1 MKIDA
6 RKIALVLC
14 ACLGLVVSAVQAN
27 DTAKKATVALNLDAK
42 VSAELVA
49 AFEAMDSEYRPR
61 TEHFLE
67 DGSPAYLNR
76 LILEKSPYLLQHA
89 HNPVNWYPFGEE
101 AFELAVKEDK
111 PVFLSIGYATCHWCH
126 VMERESF
133 ENEAIAEILND
144 HFISIKVDREQ
155 LPDVDALYM
164 SSVQMITGHGGW
176 PMSNFLD
183 SRGRPYHGGTYF
195 PPETFTNLLRQIVG
209 LWHNERQA
217 LNDMADDVSN
227 ALSQANAVGVEAR
240 ELGEREIVRATQLAL
255 SIHDDF
261 FGGFSEA
268 PKFPRE
274 SLLTFLL
281 NEARLRNDTPALN
294 AVNFTLQRMAAGG
307 IHDQIAG
314 GFHRYAV
321 DENWLIPHFEKMLYN
336 QGLLAR
342 IYAQAFTLGGD
353 ADHAKTSK
361 GILDYVEREMTS
373 PEGLF
378 YSATDAD
385 SEGAEGTFF
394 LWTKES
400 LSSVLNADEVR
411 IASALWGVTEGGNFE
426 HKSILFRPAAF
437 DDIAFELQMSV
448 EALTE
453 RRDDIAQK
461 LLTERDKRIRPIRD
475 DKIITAWNALMI
487 SAFAEVGYALDQP
500 AYIET
505 AVKTAEQLWKTIY
518 RDDGSLWRTQ
528 YQGRPSVDGKQPD
541 YAYLAESFIALYD
554 IDGDAKWLERAQEVT
569 KTMVERFWDDES
581 GGFYM
586 GEPVVS
592 GTELTIR
599 PKDIHDSSLPSG
611 NAVALR
617 ALAKLYRRTGDE
629 FYNQYA
635 NELITAFSGNLVRQT
650 NAFFYMLTGTSEHL
664 FEETGSHEYAARGV
678 VRVSGRKMDD
688 NTVSVSV
695 KMRPGWH
702 INSHEPTLDYLI
714 PTTLTGDVDGLVTSV
729 EFPEPIK
736 ASLGFEK
743 TELSLFEDSVTFVG
757 KVDNSK
763 RDGESVRLQ
772 VRLQACSDEVCLAPE
787 TVSFLVPWVS
797 L

>member
-1 MKIDA
+1 MIGTDV
-6 RKIALVLC
+6 RKYTLIALVSF
-14 ACLGLVVSAVQAN
+14 GLFAPIVKAKEAV
-27 DTAKKATVALNLDAK
+27 VALNVDDELSATLVDAY
-42 VSAELVA
+42 
-49 AFEAMDSEYRPR
+49 EAMGSDYRPR

-67 DGSPAYLNR
+67 DGSPSYINR

-101 AFELAVKEDK
+101 AFSLAQEQDK

-144 HFISIKVDREQ
+144 HFVSIKVDREQ

-164 SSVQMITGHGGW
+164 SSVQMITGRGGW

-183 SRGRPYHGGTYF
+183 STGRPYHGGTYF
-195 PPETFTNLLRQIVG
+195 PPETFTNLLKQIVG
-209 LWHNERQA
+209 LWHNEREA
-217 LNDMADDVSN
+217 LTDMATEVSN
-227 ALSQANAVGVEAR
+227 ALSQANTIGVQAR
-240 ELGEREIVRATQLAL
+240 EVGEREITRARQLAL
-255 SIHDDF
+255 SIHDDSL
-261 FGGFSEA
+261 GGFSEA

-281 NEARLRNDTPALN
+281 NEARLRNDTPSLN

-321 DENWLIPHFEKMLYN
+321 DENWLVPHFEKMLYN

-342 IYAQAFTLGGD
+342 IYAQAFALGGD
-353 ADHAKTSK
+353 ADHARTSS

-394 LWTKES
+394 LWTEDS
-400 LSSVLNADEVR
+400 LADALEPDDVR

-426 HKSILFRPAAF
+426 HKSILYRPESLASVAS
-437 DDIAFELQMSV
+437 ELDMDV
-448 EALTE
+448 DALAE
-453 RRDDIAQK
+453 RRDEISK
-461 LLTERDKRIRPIRD
+461 TLLAKRDTRIHPLRD

-487 SAFAEVGYALDQP
+487 SAFAEVGYTLDKP
-500 AYIET
+500 AYVST
-505 AVKTAEQLWKTIY
+505 AVKAAEQLWKTVF
-518 RDDGSLWRTQ
+518 REDGTLWRTQ
-528 YQGRPSVDGKQPD
+528 YEGRTSVDAKQPD

-554 IDGDAKWLERAQEVT
+554 IDGDEKWLERAQQVT
-569 KTMVERFWDDES
+569 KTMVERFWDDGN
-581 GGFYM
+581 GGFFM
-586 GEPVVS
+586 GESVVS
-592 GTELTIR
+592 GTKLTIR

-629 FYNQYA
+629 FYNDYA
-635 NELITAFSGNLVRQT
+635 NQLITAFSDNLLRQT
-650 NAFFYMLTGTSEHL
+650 NAFFYMLTGASEHL
-664 FEETGSHEYAARGV
+664 FEETGTHEYAARGM
-678 VRVSGRKMDD
+678 VRVSGRKMDND
-688 NTVSVSV
+688 TVAVSV

-714 PTTLTGDVDGLVTSV
+714 PTTLAGEEENLVTAV
-729 EFPEPIK
+729 EFPEPVSAK
-736 ASLGFEK
+736 LGFER
-743 TELSLFEDSVTFVG
+743 TELSLFEESVTVTA
-757 KVDNSK
+757 KVDTSQLV
-763 RDGESVRLQ
+763 GESVRLEM
-772 VRLQACSDEVCLAPE
+772 RLQACSDEVCLAPE
-787 TVSFLVPWVS
+787 TVSFLVPWVA

>member
-1 MKIDA
+1 MRIDVT
-6 RKIALVLC
+6 KYTLVLF
-14 ACLGLVVSAVQAN
+14 VSLILLSS
-27 DTAKKATVALNLDAK
+27 TAHTKDPKDPVVALNLDAE

-49 AFEAMDSEYRPR
+49 AFEAMGSEYRPR
-61 TEHFLE
+61 TEHFLD
-67 DGSPAYLNR
+67 DGSPAYINR

-101 AFELAVKEDK
+101 AFSLAEELDK

-133 ENEAIAEILND
+133 ENEAIADLLND
-144 HFISIKVDREQ
+144 HFIAIKVDREQ

-164 SSVQMITGHGGW
+164 NSVLMLTGHGGW

-183 SRGRPYHGGTYF
+183 TAGRPFHGGTYF
-195 PPETFTNLLRQIVG
+195 PADVFTKLLKQVVG
-209 LWHNERQA
+209 LWHNERKA
-217 LNDMADDVSN
+217 IDDMATDVSN
-227 ALSQANAVGVEAR
+227 ALSEANSAGLEAR
-240 ELGEREIVRATQLAL
+240 EVGEREIVRARQFAL

-274 SLLTFLL
+274 ALLTFLL
-281 NEARLRNDTPALN
+281 NEARLRDDTPSLN

-321 DENWLIPHFEKMLYN
+321 DENWLVPHFEKMLYN

-342 IYAQAFTLGGD
+342 VFVQAFSLGGD
-353 ADHAKTSK
+353 PDHAKTAR
-361 GILDYVEREMTS
+361 GILDYVKREMMS

-394 LWTKES
+394 LWTKDS
-400 LSSVLNADEVR
+400 LNEVLNPEEVV
-411 IASALWGVTEGGNFE
+411 IASALWGVTDSGNFE
-426 HKSILFRPAAF
+426 HKSILFRPKPLA
-437 DDIAFELQMSV
+437 DIAEELKLDVDELSSQ
-448 EALTE
+448 
-453 RRDDIAQK
+453 RDDIAKK
-461 LLTERDKRIRPIRD
+461 LLAERDTRIRPILD

-487 SAFAEVGYALDQP
+487 SAFAEVGYLLEEP
-500 AYIET
+500 AYLET
-505 AVKTAEQLWKTIY
+505 AINAAEQLWNTVH
-518 RDDGSLWRTQ
+518 REDGSLWRTQ
-528 YQGRPSVDGKQPD
+528 YQGRTSVNAKQPD

-554 IDGDAKWLERAQEVT
+554 IDGDEKWLTRAEELT
-569 KTMVERFWDDES
+569 KTMVERFWDDSE
-581 GGFYM
+581 GGFFM
-586 GEPVVS
+586 GESVVS
-592 GTELTIR
+592 GTELAIR
-599 PKDIHDSSLPSG
+599 PKDIQDASLPSG

-629 FYNQYA
+629 FYNGHA
-635 NELITAFSGNLVRQT
+635 NELITAFSGNLVQQT
-650 NAFFYMLTGTSEHL
+650 NAFFYMLTAASEHL
-664 FEETGSHEYAARGV
+664 VEEAGSHEYAARGV

-714 PTTLTGDVDGLVTSV
+714 ATDLTGIEEGLLTSV
-729 EFPEPIK
+729 EYPKPELTK
-736 ASLGFEK
+736 LGFER
-743 TELSLFEDSVTFVG
+743 TELSLFEDSVTVIG
-757 KVDNSK
+757 KIDESK
-763 RDGESVRLQ
+763 LSGESVRLEM
-772 VRLQACSDEVCLAPE
+772 RLQACSDEVCLAPE

>member
-1 MKIDA
+1 MKSVAQKYASIVCVSLALIAPSTYAKDA
-6 RKIALVLC
+6 V
-14 ACLGLVVSAVQAN
+14 
-27 DTAKKATVALNLDAK
+27 VALNLDAE

-49 AFEAMDSEYRPR
+49 AYEAMGSDYRPR

-67 DGSPAYLNR
+67 DGGPAYINR
-76 LILEKSPYLLQHA
+76 LILEKSPYLIQHA

-101 AFELAVKEDK
+101 AFSLAKEQDK

-133 ENEAIAEILND
+133 ENEDIAELLND

-164 SSVQMITGHGGW
+164 SSVMMITGRGGW

-183 SRGRPYHGGTYF
+183 SAGRPYHGGTYF
-195 PPETFTNLLRQIVG
+195 PPDAFTKLLTQIVG
-209 LWHNERQA
+209 LWHNERKA
-217 LNDMADDVSN
+217 LDDMASEVSN
-227 ALSQANAVGVEAR
+227 ALSAANSVGVEAR
-240 ELGEREIVRATQLAL
+240 EVGEREIVRATQLAL

-261 FGGFSEA
+261 LGGFSEA

-281 NEARLRNDTPALN
+281 NEARLRDDTPSLN

-321 DENWLIPHFEKMLYN
+321 DANWLVPHFEKMLYN

-342 IYAQAFTLGGD
+342 VYVQAFSLGGD
-353 ADHAKTSK
+353 ADHANTAR
-361 GILDYVEREMTS
+361 GILDYVEREMMS

-394 LWTKES
+394 LWTKDS
-400 LSSVLNADEVR
+400 LSSVLSAEEVR
-411 IASALWGVTEGGNFE
+411 VATALWGVTEGGNFE
-426 HKSILFRPAAF
+426 HKSILFRPALLN
-437 DDIAFELQMSV
+437 DIASELEMGVDELSSK
-448 EALTE
+448 
-453 RRDDIAQK
+453 RDQIAIK
-461 LLTERDKRIRPIRD
+461 LLAERDTRIRPLRD

-487 SAFAEVGYALDQP
+487 SAFADVGYALDEP

-505 AVKTAEQLWKTIY
+505 AVSAAEQLWKTVR

-528 YQGRPSVDGKQPD
+528 YEGRTSVDAKQPD
-541 YAYLAESFIALYD
+541 YAYLAESFITLYD
-554 IDGDAKWLERAQEVT
+554 ISGDEQWLERAQELT
-569 KTMVERFWDDES
+569 KTMVDKFWDKSE
-581 GGFYM
+581 GGFFM
-586 GEPVVS
+586 GESVVS

-617 ALAKLYRRTGDE
+617 SIAKLYRRTGDE
-629 FYNQYA
+629 FYNDYA
-635 NELITAFSGNLVRQT
+635 NRIITAFSGNLVRQT
-650 NAFFYMLTGTSEHL
+650 NAFFYMLTGASEHL
-664 FEETGSHEYAARGV
+664 LGETGSHEYAARGV
-678 VRVSGRKMDD
+678 VRVSGRKVDE

-702 INSHEPTLDYLI
+702 INSDKPTLDYLI
-714 PTTLTGDVDGLVTSV
+714 PTNLAGAENNVVTSV
-729 EFPEPIK
+729 QYPTPVSAK
-736 ASLGFEK
+736 LGFER
-743 TELSLFEDSVTFVG
+743 TELSLFEDQVTFTG
-757 KVDNSK
+757 KIDDSK
-763 RDGESVRLQ
+763 LDDEAVRLEL
-772 VRLQACSDEVCLAPE
+772 RLQACSDEVCLAPE

>member
-1 MKIDA
+1 MKKYA
-6 RKIALVLC
+6 MLVCASLALLASV
-14 ACLGLVVSAVQAN
+14 VQAKE
-27 DTAKKATVALNLDAK
+27 AVVALNLDAQ
-42 VSAELVA
+42 VSAELVS
-49 AFEAMDSEYRPR
+49 AFEAMGSEYRPR
-61 TEHFLE
+61 TEHFLD
-67 DGSPAYLNR
+67 DGSPAYINR

-101 AFELAVKEDK
+101 AFSLAKEQDK

-133 ENEAIAEILND
+133 ENEAIAGILND
-144 HFISIKVDREQ
+144 HFVAIKVDREQ

-164 SSVQMITGHGGW
+164 SSVMMITGRGGW
-176 PMSNFLD
+176 PMSNFLNTA
-183 SRGRPYHGGTYF
+183 GQPYHGGTYF
-195 PPETFTNLLRQIVG
+195 APDAFTNLLKQIVR
-209 LWHNERQA
+209 LWHSERKE
-217 LNDMADDVSN
+217 LEDMATDVSN
-227 ALSQANAVGVEAR
+227 ALSEANSVGLEAR
-240 ELGEREIVRATQLAL
+240 EVGEREIVRARQLAL

-274 SLLTFLL
+274 SLLVFLL
-281 NEARLRNDTPALN
+281 NEARLRDDIPSLN

-321 DENWLIPHFEKMLYN
+321 DENWLVPHFEKMLYN

-342 IYAQAFTLGGD
+342 IYGQAFSLGGD
-353 ADHAKTSK
+353 SDHARTAK
-361 GILDYVEREMTS
+361 GILDYVEREMMS

-394 LWTKES
+394 LWTNDS
-400 LSSVLNADEVR
+400 LSSVLSPEEVR
-411 IASALWGVTEGGNFE
+411 IASALWGVTDGGNFE
-426 HKSILFRPAAF
+426 QQSILFRPEPLADVAKKLKL
-437 DDIAFELQMSV
+437 DVD
-448 EALTE
+448 ALSFQ
-453 RRDDIAQK
+453 RDKISKK
-461 LLTERDKRIRPIRD
+461 LLAERDTRIRPILD

-487 SAFAEVGYALDQP
+487 TAFAEVGYLLEEP
-500 AYIET
+500 AYVNT
-505 AVKTAEQLWKTIY
+505 AINAGEQLWNTVH

-528 YQGRPSVDGKQPD
+528 YQGRTSVNAKQPD
-541 YAYLAESFIALYD
+541 YAYLAESFITLYD
-554 IDGDAKWLERAQEVT
+554 IDGDEKWLARAQELT
-569 KTMVERFWDDES
+569 RTMVERFWDDS
-581 GGFYM
+581 DGGFFM
-586 GEPVVS
+586 GESIVS
-592 GTELTIR
+592 GTKLAIR

-617 ALAKLYRRTGDE
+617 AIAKLFRRTGDE
-629 FYNQYA
+629 FYNDHA
-635 NELITAFSGNLVRQT
+635 NKLIAAFSGNLVRQT
-650 NAFFYMLTGTSEHL
+650 NAFFYMLTGASEHL
-664 FEETGSHEYAARGV
+664 IEETGSHEYAARGV

-695 KMRPGWH
+695 KMSPGWH

-714 PTTLTGDVDGLVTSV
+714 PTTLTGTQDDLVTSV
-729 EFPEPIK
+729 EYPTPVL
-736 ASLGFEK
+736 STLGFEK
-743 TELSLFEDSVTFVG
+743 TELSLFEESVTFVG
-757 KVDNSK
+757 KIDRSNLS
-763 RDGESVRLQ
+763 GESVRLDL
-772 VRLQACSDEVCLAPE
+772 RLQACNDEVCLAPE